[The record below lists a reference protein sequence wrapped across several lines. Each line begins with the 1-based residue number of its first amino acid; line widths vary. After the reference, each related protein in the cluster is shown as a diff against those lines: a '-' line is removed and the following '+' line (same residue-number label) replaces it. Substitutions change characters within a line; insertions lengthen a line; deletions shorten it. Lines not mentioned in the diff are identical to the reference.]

1 MKIKTDYHG
10 EIECICVEA
19 PDFSFHGYCCKVP
32 LVCDQFMGWIEK
44 DGLTHDQ
51 RMIHVKKGIA
61 QIREVSK

>member
-1 MKIKTDYHG
+1 MKIKSDYHG
-10 EIECICVEA
+10 EIECNCDER
-19 PDFSFHGYCCKVP
+19 SSLYCCQVP
-32 LVCDQFMGWIEK
+32 VVCDRFLGWIEK